1 MSTAVEIAAIAAP
14 TVLALAG
21 LGVVASAREWVNI
34 TVSVSVKPVPA
45 SKRQPRDAVE
55 VQVIPGTVEPVPEVK
70 KIGTARGA
78 NAS

>member
-45 SKRQPRDAVE
+45 SKRQPRGVVE
-55 VQVIPGTVEPVPEVK
+55 VRHVVPGTVEQAGVK
-70 KIGTARGA
+70 PIAATRRTGT
-78 NAS
+78 